1 LPSRFHFLASQAA
14 PLLSMRK
21 PGKIGAGLLAESSRF
36 QVEETISEVMHI
48 SRSLERSL
56 YAKGNTQGGK
66 ARMLVQFED
75 SDRSE
80 KFTREERMALISA
93 LAMARDTSLDA
104 LETFQDAELRNMFV
118 KRSQRYEE
126 LRYKLAFDP
135 DKF

>member
-1 LPSRFHFLASQAA
+1 
-14 PLLSMRK
+14 
-21 PGKIGAGLLAESSRF
+21 
-36 QVEETISEVMHI
+36 
-48 SRSLERSL
+48 
-56 YAKGNTQGGK
+56 
-66 ARMLVQFED
+66 MLVQFED

-80 KFTREERMALISA
+80 RFTREERVALISA
-93 LAMARDTSLDA
+93 LAMARDTSLEA

>member
-1 LPSRFHFLASQAA
+1 LASQAA
-14 PLLSMRK
+14 PLLSMRE